1 MFSMSKKELFARI
14 SATVELTNDQSAEKA
29 QLLFFAPCGMVMC
42 NVAHLSSLEEMKEN
56 GTLNYLELGLANPL
70 PDETINFLKDEP
82 VEDFLLCK
90 EVQIKT
96 YSGANFNL
104 PYLCLA
110 LKDVFGFSVG
120 TLS

>member
-14 SATVELTNDQSAEKA
+14 SASVELANDNGNGNN
-29 QLLFFAPCGMVMC
+29 QLLLFAPCGMVMC
-42 NVAHLSSLEEMKEN
+42 DVAHLSSIEEMKEN

-70 PDETINFLKDEP
+70 PDETINLLKDEST
-82 VEDFLLCK
+82 EDFLLCK

-96 YSGANFNL
+96 YSGANFDL

-110 LKDVFGFSVG
+110 LKDVFGFSFG
-120 TLS
+120 TPS